1 MKRSRLGNYLCITSL
16 LIVIVSLIIL
26 IIVNA
31 EYISELIAFLV
42 IILILPLLSGFLG
55 ILVAIIYRD
64 FIPRKSMEYP
74 IRMIRRD
81 SKEPE
86 KMRMKISLLGDPVLG
101 NGLLRKYRS
110 GLFLANNKLILG
122 FDLYTKI
129 FYQQDKNSSLRRTIQ
144 LEIWDMTR
152 IDRSRFIEMLK
163 YYISGSQCVIIMHDV
178 TNLEALE
185 RLPFWLQTIREISRK
200 ILVFLIVNKIHLVE
214 TDKVI
219 KEEGIETTNMYNLS
233 HSMKTSSNASQDIE
247 KSFKSLVELII
258 QLRTQNRVKEN
269 ITNKG
274 SNDFQN

>member
-152 IDRSRFIEMLK
+152 IDKSKFIEMLK
-163 YYISGSQCVIIMHDV
+163 YYISGSQCVIIVHDV

>member
-1 MKRSRLGNYLCITSL
+1 MKRSRLGSYLCITSL

-163 YYISGSQCVIIMHDV
+163 YYISGSQCVIIVHDV

>member
-152 IDRSRFIEMLK
+152 IDKSKFIEMLK

>member
-1 MKRSRLGNYLCITSL
+1 MKRSRLGSYLCITSL

-110 GLFLANNKLILG
+110 GLFLASNKLILG